1 MLAYCAGASC
11 IPLADSAI
19 PTRYAGVVCALPV
32 HDLRHPALEAA
43 APEIAAAFGLALC
56 GIRRLPSLTR
66 AVFALESGEGR
77 FVLRVHPD
85 DASVDELESLL
96 TWLEALAAAGF
107 PVPRPRR
114 TLRGEWLAAQTLDGL
129 PGTRRCSLL
138 TWMDGTALTPEEM
151 TPDHARAMGDL
162 LAGLH
167 DYAARWSAPDGFVR
181 PGLDAEGLFGER
193 SPYAS
198 AGSEAFFSPELR
210 EAMHGVELRTRAL
223 LHRSRDLPDAW
234 GLIHGDLIA
243 KNCLFGDDGARALDF
258 DNCGHGCFLYDLAPA
273 TLQFSALPLAGA
285 LTQALL
291 TGYRARRSLSPAGP
305 ADLETLVAARL
316 VAACRWLVANRQA
329 PALRGRVEDLLE
341 QRTTT
346 LRDYLATGRVR
357 RRSEML

>member
-1 MLAYCAGASC
+1 M
-11 IPLADSAI
+11 ADSAI
-19 PTRYAGVVCALPV
+19 PTRYAGVVCTV
-32 HDLRHPALEAA
+32 TDHDLRLAALEAA

-66 AVFALESGEGR
+66 AVFALETGEGR

-85 DASVDELESLL
+85 ESRADELESLL

-114 TLRGEWLAAQTLDGL
+114 TLRGERLATLALEGL
-129 PGTRRCSLL
+129 PGALRCSLL
-138 TWMDGTALTPEEM
+138 TWLDGTALTSEEM
-151 TPDHARAMGDL
+151 TPDHAVAMGDL
-162 LAGLH
+162 LARLH
-167 DYAARWSAPDGFVR
+167 NFAARWPAPAGFVR
-181 PGLDAEGLFGER
+181 PCLDAEGLFGDR

-198 AGSEAFFSPELR
+198 GGSEAFFSPELR
-210 EAMHGVELRTRAL
+210 EAMHRVELRTRAL
-223 LHRSRDLPDAW
+223 LQRTRELPDTW

-273 TLQFSALPLAGA
+273 TLQFSALPVAGPLAPA
-285 LTQALL
+285 LW
-291 TGYRARRSLSPAGP
+291 TGYTARRSLSPARP

-316 VAACRWLVANRQA
+316 VASCRWLVANRQA
-329 PALRGRVEDLLE
+329 PALRGRMEDLLE
-341 QRTTT
+341 QRTLT